1 VRRARGAATGSSS
14 VQRQQAAEA
23 ERYSGACV
31 AAREEA
37 DVWVRFEFK
46 IQTNIKSAPNLIWSK
61 HYHPSLK
68 KIKENY
74 QETWFDVRNKLCHWS
89 FFKFQMEYEL
99 KIRESKGVDF
109 F

>member
-1 VRRARGAATGSSS
+1 VCGSK
-14 VQRQQAAEA
+14 R
-23 ERYSGACV
+23 
-31 AAREEA
+31 REEA